1 MPAKQTRSVPASST
15 TETVLGKRNRE
26 EAFGPDNS
34 GPPVPPFRI
43 PADVIMSG
51 AGDWTSRGLKPRTR
65 RITQELDGA
74 TARAR
79 YGKSMKAVKLLA
91 SVGDETAKTM
101 LKNRVNDEFYG
112 NGRYGRRRMKG
123 KGLYTGSGGFWSDAW
138 QRSAGLR
145 GKLGSGFKAAA
156 TAMGGAQYADAL
168 TRAEGVGRALGMG
181 AYTVANDIVDGG
193 SGQDIPTFSAG
204 PTSVLISHKEYIT
217 DIFGPASAGTFQNTP
232 YSINP
237 GLERTFPWL
246 SQVAANYEE
255 YTLHQCIFTFR
266 STVTD
271 FVATN
276 GQVGTVIM
284 ASQYNPTDAPF
295 SSKQDAMEYD
305 MAMSGKVSG
314 NMLHGVECDPAQLSG
329 SPGKYVRAGPVRS
342 DDDLK
347 QYDHANLNVC
357 ISNIPQQFANQALGE
372 LWVSYTVEL
381 RKPKFF
387 VSRGLN
393 ILRDAFVGQP
403 AAGAADSYLSEMRFG
418 YGQQNRIGGTWSASP
433 AIGGAM
439 LYTFPAGFSGSVC
452 VRAIAS
458 ALGLTTNS
466 TLRWAVT
473 CNNVDPFG
481 SQTPGPGAPIQL
493 IRDIFAE
500 GKWVAD
506 SQAYTGTAGNP
517 LSWVTCTTE
526 IHLNVVS
533 PSTAAAT
540 DGTPSRDNIIIFWFE
555 DVAAVGNQ
563 QLAEF
568 QLDVSVYNTAFNYA
582 STGNLIVMNSVT
594 DLQEEWP

>member
-1 MPAKQTRSVPASST
+1 
-15 TETVLGKRNRE
+15 
-26 EAFGPDNS
+26 
-34 GPPVPPFRI
+34 
-43 PADVIMSG
+43 MSG
-51 AGDWTSRGLKPRTR
+51 AGPDWGARVLKPRTR
-65 RITQELDGA
+65 RVTQQLDGA

-91 SVGDETAKTM
+91 QIGDADAKKM
-101 LKNRVNDEFYG
+101 LINRVNDDFYG
-112 NGRYGRRRMKG
+112 QGRYKRRRRMKG

-145 GKLGSGFKAAA
+145 GQLGTGFKAAA

-193 SGQDIPTFSAG
+193 AGQDIPTFSSG
-204 PTSVLISHKEYIT
+204 PTSVVISHKEYIT
-217 DIFGPASAGTFQNTP
+217 DIFGPENAGQFQNTP

-329 SPGKYVRAGPVRS
+329 APGKYVRAGPVRS

-393 ILRDAFVGQP
+393 ILRDAYVGKAKDP
-403 AAGAADSYLSEMRFG
+403 VNGSKISDMTLG
-418 YGQQNRIGGTWSASP
+418 YGQQNRIGGTLVGIP
-433 AIGGAM
+433 GGPQQS
-439 LYTFPAGFSGSVC
+439 LVRYTFPAGFSGSVI
-452 VRAIAS
+452 VKAFAS
-458 ALGLTTNS
+458 APSVTTNS
-466 TLRWAVT
+466 RLNWVLHG
-473 CNNVDPFG
+473 NQPNVAGG
-481 SQTPGPGAPIQL
+481 SIVGIN
-493 IRDIFAE
+493 DIFADGGWE
-500 GKWVAD
+500 
-506 SQAYTGTAGNP
+506 SNIYSETGTTSGAAFT
-517 LSWVTCTTE
+517 SCTAE
-526 IHLNVVS
+526 IHLLITS
-533 PSTAAAT
+533 PATAAAVPPAV
-540 DGTPSRDNIIIFWFE
+540 PSDNFIDFYYQ
-555 DVAAVGNQ
+555 AVTGGQDEAFN
-563 QLAEF
+563 EF
-568 QLDVSVYNTAFNYA
+568 QLDVSIYNTAFNYA
-582 STGNLIVMNSVT
+582 ASGNLIVMNSVT